1 MGRFGMGGGGGHR
14 LPLPPVAF
22 PRAELEGGVG
32 GGSRLGEGGYA
43 IDIATTNNQNPWV
56 GKTLGQKHSTAV
68 GLRLGC
74 NETCCS
80 LLCKIVGLQLLARE
94 AVLIPE
100 KLDG

>member
-1 MGRFGMGGGGGHR
+1 MGGLGLGGVWAWGGGW
-14 LPLPPVAF
+14 
-22 PRAELEGGVG
+22 
-32 GGSRLGEGGYA
+32 YT
-43 IDIATTNNQNPWV
+43 IDIATTNTQTPWV
-56 GKTLGQKHSTAV
+56 GKTLGQKHSTLL

-74 NETCCS
+74 KKTCCS